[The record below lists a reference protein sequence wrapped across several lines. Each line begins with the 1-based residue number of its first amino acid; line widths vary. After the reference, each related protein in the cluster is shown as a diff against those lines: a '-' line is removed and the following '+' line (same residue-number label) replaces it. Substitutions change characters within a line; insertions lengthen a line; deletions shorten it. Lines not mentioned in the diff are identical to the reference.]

1 MIEPRLASNVRIAA
15 LKRAVEAEGGF
26 AMILKKGDPV
36 SGAILIQCLEKG
48 RNPRLYERMPSLDG
62 GSVWEIIWS
71 EDIDKKG
78 NLSEYLDRRTS
89 RDSDLWVIE
98 LDIAD
103 SERLDG
109 LLAAM
114 G

>member
-1 MIEPRLASNVRIAA
+1 MEPRLASHMRIGA

-26 AMILKKGDPV
+26 AMILNKGDPV
-36 SGAILIQCLEKG
+36 SGAILVQCLEKG
-48 RNPRLYERMPSLDG
+48 RNPRLYERMPSFDD
-62 GSVWEIIWS
+62 SPPWELIWS
-71 EDIDKKG
+71 QDTDKKG
-78 NLSEYLDRRTS
+78 TLSEYLERRTS
-89 RDSDLWVIE
+89 RDSDLWIIE

>member
-1 MIEPRLASNVRIAA
+1 MRIGA
-15 LKRAVEAEGGF
+15 LKRTVEADGGF

-48 RNPRLYERMPSLDG
+48 QNPRLYERMPSLDG
-62 GSVWEIIWS
+62 EPVWEVIWS
-71 EDIDKKG
+71 EDTDKKG
-78 NLSEYLDRRTS
+78 DLSEYLDRRTS

-103 SERLDG
+103 SERLTR
-109 LLAAM
+109 LLGVM